1 MALIF
6 PYQHPPMKQT
16 VIGLSGHIDHGKT
29 ALVKALTGVN
39 TDSLTEEQKRGMTI
53 DIGFAFLNENITL
66 IDVPGHEKFVKN
78 MMAGVSAVDVAL
90 LVVAAD
96 DGVMPQTREHF
107 EILNLLDIP
116 LGIVAINKIDLA
128 DKDWLELVELDIG
141 ELLQGSFMEDA
152 PILKVSAETGDGVD
166 QLKTTLLDLCKKVPD
181 KQDRGIFRLH
191 VDRVFS
197 MKGYG
202 TVVTGTVNSG
212 SLKIGDTVELLP
224 GSVKS
229 KVRGLQSHGEEVQQ
243 VETGDR
249 AAINLQGVEIKQIER
264 GSQIAEIGYLQSLN
278 QMGVTL
284 LLLGSAQKPI
294 TQNQRIRI
302 HLGTQEVMARVA
314 LADGKSLQP
323 GDDCPALLRLEQPMV
338 AARGDKFIIRS
349 FSPVITIGGGEV
361 MEVLIEEKW
370 KIVKEKLQNLYESP
384 KSDQLI
390 HLVQEEGAKPITPE
404 ELQYR
409 IGISKEQINA
419 IVGEKEELFWL
430 THKQGKWLL
439 TQNQWN
445 ELKNSIHNFL
455 KKYHAKNPLN
465 AGAQKEEVRQHLN
478 CENSILEAL
487 LQSMLDDKSISKKG
501 ELFLNPNFSI
511 TLSSEDDSLQNSIL
525 NQLDQEGFTSST
537 LAQLSLKTGNSK
549 EKLMQ
554 VLNVAEQQGKL
565 LRIDGKLMFTQ
576 KNFIILREKVNQ
588 FFSNHPEMSVSEFK
602 ELAHTSRKY
611 AVPLLEYFDKKK
623 ITYREGNIRKLVR

>member
-1 MALIF
+1 
-6 PYQHPPMKQT
+6 MKQT

-53 DIGFAFLNENITL
+53 DIGFAFLDENITL

-314 LADGKSLQP
+314 LTDGKSLQP

-404 ELQYR
+404 KLQYR

-419 IVGEKEELFWL
+419 IVEEKEELFWL

-465 AGAQKEEVRQHLN
+465 AGAQKEEIRQHLN

-487 LQSMLDDKSISKKG
+487 LQSMLDDKSISQKG

>member
-1 MALIF
+1 
-6 PYQHPPMKQT
+6 MKQT

-53 DIGFAFLNENITL
+53 DIGFAFLDENITL

-314 LADGKSLQP
+314 LTDGKSLQP
-323 GDDCPALLRLEQPMV
+323 GEDCPALLRLEQPMV

-404 ELQYR
+404 KLQYR

-419 IVGEKEELFWL
+419 IVEEKEELFWL

-465 AGAQKEEVRQHLN
+465 AGAQKEEIRQHLS

-487 LQSMLDDKSISKKG
+487 LQSMLDDKSISQKG

-511 TLSSEDDSLQNSIL
+511 TLRSEDDSLQNSIL

>member
-1 MALIF
+1 
-6 PYQHPPMKQT
+6 MKQT

-29 ALVKALTGVN
+29 ALVKALTGVI

-53 DIGFAFLNENITL
+53 DIGFAFLDENITL

-314 LADGKSLQP
+314 LTDGKTLQP

-404 ELQYR
+404 KLQYR

-419 IVGEKEELFWL
+419 IVEEKEELFWL

-465 AGAQKEEVRQHLN
+465 AGAQKEEIRQHLN

-487 LQSMLDDKSISKKG
+487 LQSMLDDKSISQKG

>member
-1 MALIF
+1 
-6 PYQHPPMKQT
+6 MKQT

-29 ALVKALTGVN
+29 ALVKALTGMN

-53 DIGFAFLNENITL
+53 DIGFAFLDENITL

-78 MMAGVSAVDVAL
+78 MMAGVSTVDVAL

-107 EILNLLDIP
+107 EILNLLDIH

-212 SLKIGDTVELLP
+212 SLKIRDTVELLP

-264 GSQIAEIGYLQSLN
+264 GSQIAEIGYLQSLD

-314 LADGKSLQP
+314 LTDGKTLQP
-323 GDDCPALLRLEQPMV
+323 GGDCPALLRLEQPMV

-404 ELQYR
+404 KLQYR

-419 IVGEKEELFWL
+419 IVEEKEELFWL

-445 ELKNSIHNFL
+445 ELKNRIHNFL

-465 AGAQKEEVRQHLN
+465 SGTHKEEIRQHLN

-487 LQSMLDDKSISKKG
+487 LQSMLDEKSISQKG

>member
-1 MALIF
+1 
-6 PYQHPPMKQT
+6 MKQT

-39 TDSLTEEQKRGMTI
+39 TDSLTEEQNRGMTM
-53 DIGFAFLNENITL
+53 DIGFAFLDENITL

-116 LGIVAINKIDLA
+116 LGVVAINKIDLA
-128 DKDWLELVELDIG
+128 DKDWLELVELDID

-152 PILKVSAETGDGVD
+152 PILKVSAETGEGID
-166 QLKTTLLDLCKKVPD
+166 QLKTTLLDICKKAPE

-212 SLKIGDTVELLP
+212 KLKIGDTVELLP

-229 KVRGLQSHGEEVQQ
+229 RVRGLQSHGEEVQQ

-249 AAINLQGVEIKQIER
+249 AAINLQGVENKQIER
-264 GSQIAEIGYLQSLN
+264 GSQIAEIGYLQSIN

-284 LLLGSAQKPI
+284 QLLGSAQKPI

-314 LADGKSLQP
+314 LTGGKTLRPS
-323 GDDCPALLRLEQPMV
+323 DECPALLRLEQPMV

-370 KIVKEKLQNLYESP
+370 KKVKEKLQNLYDSP

-390 HLVQEEGAKPITPE
+390 HLVQGEGAKPITPE
-404 ELQYR
+404 KLQYR
-409 IGISKEQINA
+409 IGLSKEQIIA
-419 IVGEKEELFWL
+419 LVEEKEELFWL

-439 TQNQWN
+439 TQNQWKN
-445 ELKNSIHNFL
+445 LKNSIQEFL
-455 KKYHAKNPLN
+455 RQYHKIHPMN
-465 AGAQKEEVRQHLN
+465 AGAQKEEIRQHLG

-487 LQSMLDDKSISKKG
+487 LQSNLDEKLISQKG
-501 ELFLNPNFSI
+501 ELYLDSEFSI
-511 TLSSEDDSLQNSIL
+511 TLNSEDDSLQNNIL

-537 LAQLSLKTGNSK
+537 LAQLSVKTGNSK

-565 LRIDGKLMFTQ
+565 LRIDGNLMFTQ
-576 KNFIILREKVNQ
+576 KNFTLLKKKVTHH
-588 FFSNHPEMSVSEFK
+588 FSSNPEMTVSEFK
-602 ELAHTSRKY
+602 ELANTSRKY

-623 ITYREGNIRKLVR
+623 ITYREGNARKLVR

>member
-1 MALIF
+1 
-6 PYQHPPMKQT
+6 
-16 VIGLSGHIDHGKT
+16 
-29 ALVKALTGVN
+29 
-39 TDSLTEEQKRGMTI
+39 
-53 DIGFAFLNENITL
+53 
-66 IDVPGHEKFVKN
+66 
-78 MMAGVSAVDVAL
+78 
-90 LVVAAD
+90 
-96 DGVMPQTREHF
+96 
-107 EILNLLDIP
+107 
-116 LGIVAINKIDLA
+116 
-128 DKDWLELVELDIG
+128 
-141 ELLQGSFMEDA
+141 
-152 PILKVSAETGDGVD
+152 
-166 QLKTTLLDLCKKVPD
+166 
-181 KQDRGIFRLH
+181 
-191 VDRVFS
+191 
-197 MKGYG
+197 
-202 TVVTGTVNSG
+202 
-212 SLKIGDTVELLP
+212 
-224 GSVKS
+224 
-229 KVRGLQSHGEEVQQ
+229 
-243 VETGDR
+243 
-249 AAINLQGVEIKQIER
+249 VEIKQIER

-314 LADGKSLQP
+314 LADGKTLQP

-404 ELQYR
+404 KLQYR

-419 IVGEKEELFWL
+419 IVEEKEELFWL

-465 AGAQKEEVRQHLN
+465 AGAQKEEIRQHLS

-487 LQSMLDDKSISKKG
+487 LQSMLDDKSISQKG

>member
-1 MALIF
+1 
-6 PYQHPPMKQT
+6 MKQT

-53 DIGFAFLNENITL
+53 DIGFAFLDENITL

-152 PILKVSAETGDGVD
+152 PILKVSAETGDGVT

-314 LADGKSLQP
+314 LTDGKTLQP

-361 MEVLIEEKW
+361 MEILIEEKW

-404 ELQYR
+404 KLQYR

-419 IVGEKEELFWL
+419 IVEEKEDLFWL

-465 AGAQKEEVRQHLN
+465 AGAQKEEIRQHLN

-487 LQSMLDDKSISKKG
+487 LQSMLDDKSISQKG

>member
-1 MALIF
+1 
-6 PYQHPPMKQT
+6 MKQT

-53 DIGFAFLNENITL
+53 DIGFAFLDENITL

-314 LADGKSLQP
+314 LTDGKTLQP

-404 ELQYR
+404 KLQYR

-419 IVGEKEELFWL
+419 IVEEKEELFWL

-465 AGAQKEEVRQHLN
+465 AGAQKEEIRQHLN

-487 LQSMLDDKSISKKG
+487 LQSMLDDKSISQKG

-588 FFSNHPEMSVSEFK
+588 FFSIHPEMSVSEFK

>member
-1 MALIF
+1 
-6 PYQHPPMKQT
+6 MKQT

-53 DIGFAFLNENITL
+53 DIGFAFLDENITL

-314 LADGKSLQP
+314 LTDGKTLQP

-370 KIVKEKLQNLYESP
+370 KIVKEKLQNLYDSP

-404 ELQYR
+404 KLQYR

-419 IVGEKEELFWL
+419 IVEEKEELFWL

-465 AGAQKEEVRQHLN
+465 AGAQKEEIRQHLS

-487 LQSMLDDKSISKKG
+487 LQSMLDDKSISQKG
-501 ELFLNPNFSI
+501 KLFLNPNFSI

>member
-1 MALIF
+1 
-6 PYQHPPMKQT
+6 MKQT

-53 DIGFAFLNENITL
+53 DIGFAFLDENITL

-314 LADGKSLQP
+314 LTDGKTLQP

-349 FSPVITIGGGEV
+349 FSPIITIGGGEV

-404 ELQYR
+404 KLQYR

-419 IVGEKEELFWL
+419 IVEEKEELFWL

-465 AGAQKEEVRQHLN
+465 AGAQKEEIRQHLN

-487 LQSMLDDKSISKKG
+487 LQSMLDEKSISQKG

>member
-1 MALIF
+1 
-6 PYQHPPMKQT
+6 MKQT

-53 DIGFAFLNENITL
+53 DIGFAFLDENITL

-314 LADGKSLQP
+314 LTDGKTLQP

-404 ELQYR
+404 KLQYR
-409 IGISKEQINA
+409 IGISKEQINS
-419 IVGEKEELFWL
+419 IVEEKEELFWL

-465 AGAQKEEVRQHLN
+465 AGAQKEEILQHLS

-487 LQSMLDDKSISKKG
+487 LQSMLDDKSISQKG

>member
-1 MALIF
+1 
-6 PYQHPPMKQT
+6 MKQT

-53 DIGFAFLNENITL
+53 DIGFAFLDENITL

-284 LLLGSAQKPI
+284 LLLDSAQKPI

-314 LADGKSLQP
+314 LTDGKTLHP

-404 ELQYR
+404 KLQYR

-419 IVGEKEELFWL
+419 IVEEKEELFWL

-465 AGAQKEEVRQHLN
+465 AGAQKEEIRQHLS

-487 LQSMLDDKSISKKG
+487 LQSMLDDKSISQKG

>member
-1 MALIF
+1 
-6 PYQHPPMKQT
+6 MKQT

-39 TDSLTEEQKRGMTI
+39 TDSLKEEQKRGMTI
-53 DIGFAFLNENITL
+53 DIGFAFLDENITL

-78 MMAGVSAVDVAL
+78 MMAGVSAVDIAL

-166 QLKTTLLDLCKKVPD
+166 QLKSTLLDICKKVPD

-212 SLKIGDTVELLP
+212 SLKIRDTVELLP

-229 KVRGLQSHGEEVQQ
+229 RVRGLQSHGEEVQQ

-249 AAINLQGVEIKQIER
+249 AAINLQGVERKQIER

-284 LLLGSAQKPI
+284 QLLGSAQKPI

-314 LADGKSLQP
+314 LTDGKTLQP
-323 GDDCPALLRLEQPMV
+323 GNECPALLRLEQPMV

-370 KIVKEKLQNLYESP
+370 KIVKEKLQNLYDSP

-390 HLVQEEGAKPITPE
+390 HLVQEEGARPITPKK
-404 ELQYR
+404 LQYR

-419 IVGEKEELFWL
+419 IVEEKEELFWL

-465 AGAQKEEVRQHLN
+465 AGAQKEEIRQHLS

-487 LQSMLDDKSISKKG
+487 LQSMSDDKSISQKG

-511 TLSSEDDSLQNSIL
+511 TLNSEDDSLQNSIL

-576 KNFIILREKVNQ
+576 KNFIILREKVKQ

-623 ITYREGNIRKLVR
+623 ITYREGNSRKLVR

>member
-1 MALIF
+1 
-6 PYQHPPMKQT
+6 MKQT

-53 DIGFAFLNENITL
+53 DIGFAFLDENITL

-284 LLLGSAQKPI
+284 MLLDSAQKPI

-314 LADGKSLQP
+314 LTDGKTLQP

-404 ELQYR
+404 KLQYR

-419 IVGEKEELFWL
+419 IVEEKEELFWL

-465 AGAQKEEVRQHLN
+465 AGAQKEEIRQHLN

-487 LQSMLDDKSISKKG
+487 LQSMLDDKSISQKG

-588 FFSNHPEMSVSEFK
+588 FFSNHPEMSVLEFK

>member
-1 MALIF
+1 
-6 PYQHPPMKQT
+6 MKQT

-53 DIGFAFLNENITL
+53 DIGFAFLDENITL

-314 LADGKSLQP
+314 LTDGKTLLP

-404 ELQYR
+404 KLQYR

-419 IVGEKEELFWL
+419 IVEEKEELFWL

-465 AGAQKEEVRQHLN
+465 AGAQKEEIRQHLN

-487 LQSMLDDKSISKKG
+487 LQSMLDDKSISQKG

-588 FFSNHPEMSVSEFK
+588 FFSNHPEMSVLEFK

>member
-1 MALIF
+1 
-6 PYQHPPMKQT
+6 MKQT

-314 LADGKSLQP
+314 LTDGKTLQP

-404 ELQYR
+404 KLQYR

-419 IVGEKEELFWL
+419 IVEEKEELFWL

-465 AGAQKEEVRQHLN
+465 AGAQKEEIRQHLN

-487 LQSMLDDKSISKKG
+487 LQSMLDDKSISQKG

>member
-1 MALIF
+1 
-6 PYQHPPMKQT
+6 MKQT

-53 DIGFAFLNENITL
+53 DIGFAFLDENITL

-314 LADGKSLQP
+314 LTDGKTLQP

-370 KIVKEKLQNLYESP
+370 KIVKEKLQNLYDSP

-404 ELQYR
+404 KLQYR
-409 IGISKEQINA
+409 IGISKEQINS
-419 IVGEKEELFWL
+419 IVEEKEELFWL

-465 AGAQKEEVRQHLN
+465 AGAQKEEIRQHLS

-487 LQSMLDDKSISKKG
+487 LQSMLDDKSISQKG

-511 TLSSEDDSLQNSIL
+511 TLNSEDDSLQNSIL

-576 KNFIILREKVNQ
+576 KNFIILREKVKQ

-623 ITYREGNIRKLVR
+623 ITYREGNSRKLVR

>member
-1 MALIF
+1 
-6 PYQHPPMKQT
+6 MKQT

-53 DIGFAFLNENITL
+53 DIGFAFLDENITL

-152 PILKVSAETGDGVD
+152 PILKVSAETGDGVT

-264 GSQIAEIGYLQSLN
+264 GSQIAAIGYLQSLN

-284 LLLGSAQKPI
+284 LLLDSAQKPI

-314 LADGKSLQP
+314 LTDGKTLQP

-419 IVGEKEELFWL
+419 IVEEKEELFWL

-465 AGAQKEEVRQHLN
+465 AGAQKEEIRQHLS

-487 LQSMLDDKSISKKG
+487 LQSMLDDKSISQKG

>member
-1 MALIF
+1 
-6 PYQHPPMKQT
+6 MKQT

-53 DIGFAFLNENITL
+53 DIGFAFLDENITL

-264 GSQIAEIGYLQSLN
+264 GSQIAAIGYLQSLN

-314 LADGKSLQP
+314 LTDGKTLQP

-404 ELQYR
+404 KLQYR

-419 IVGEKEELFWL
+419 IVEEKEELFWL

-465 AGAQKEEVRQHLN
+465 AGAQKEEIRQHLN

-487 LQSMLDDKSISKKG
+487 LQSMLDDKSISQKG

>member
-1 MALIF
+1 
-6 PYQHPPMKQT
+6 MKQT

-53 DIGFAFLNENITL
+53 DIGFAFLDENITL

-314 LADGKSLQP
+314 LADGKTLQP

-349 FSPVITIGGGEV
+349 FSPIITIGGGEV

-404 ELQYR
+404 KLQYR

-419 IVGEKEELFWL
+419 IVEEKEELFWL

-455 KKYHAKNPLN
+455 KKYHAINPLN
-465 AGAQKEEVRQHLN
+465 AGAQKEEIRQHLS

-487 LQSMLDDKSISKKG
+487 LQSMLDDKSISQKG

>member
-1 MALIF
+1 
-6 PYQHPPMKQT
+6 MKQT

-314 LADGKSLQP
+314 LTDGKTLQP

-404 ELQYR
+404 KLQYR

-419 IVGEKEELFWL
+419 IVEEKEELFWL

-465 AGAQKEEVRQHLN
+465 AGAQKEEIRQHLN

-487 LQSMLDDKSISKKG
+487 LQSMLDEKSISQKG

>member
-1 MALIF
+1 
-6 PYQHPPMKQT
+6 MKQT

-53 DIGFAFLNENITL
+53 DIGFAFLDENITL

-314 LADGKSLQP
+314 LTDGKTLQP

-404 ELQYR
+404 KLQYR

-419 IVGEKEELFWL
+419 IVEEKDELFWL

-439 TQNQWN
+439 TQNQWK

-455 KKYHAKNPLN
+455 KKYHTKNPLN
-465 AGAQKEEVRQHLN
+465 AGAQKEKIRQHLG
-478 CENSILEAL
+478 CEHSILEAL
-487 LQSMLDDKSISKKG
+487 LQSML
-501 ELFLNPNFSI
+501 
-511 TLSSEDDSLQNSIL
+511 
-525 NQLDQEGFTSST
+525 
-537 LAQLSLKTGNSK
+537 
-549 EKLMQ
+549 
-554 VLNVAEQQGKL
+554 
-565 LRIDGKLMFTQ
+565 
-576 KNFIILREKVNQ
+576 
-588 FFSNHPEMSVSEFK
+588 
-602 ELAHTSRKY
+602 
-611 AVPLLEYFDKKK
+611 
-623 ITYREGNIRKLVR
+623 

>member
-1 MALIF
+1 
-6 PYQHPPMKQT
+6 MKQT

-53 DIGFAFLNENITL
+53 DIGFAFLDENITL

-314 LADGKSLQP
+314 LTDGKTLQP

-384 KSDQLI
+384 KSVQLI

-404 ELQYR
+404 KLQYR

-419 IVGEKEELFWL
+419 IVEEKEELFWL

-465 AGAQKEEVRQHLN
+465 AGAQKEEIRQHLN

-487 LQSMLDDKSISKKG
+487 LQSMLDDKSISQKG

>member
-1 MALIF
+1 
-6 PYQHPPMKQT
+6 MKQT

-53 DIGFAFLNENITL
+53 DIGFAFLDENITL

-314 LADGKSLQP
+314 LTDGKTLQP

-370 KIVKEKLQNLYESP
+370 KIVKEKLQNLYDSP

-404 ELQYR
+404 KLQYR

-419 IVGEKEELFWL
+419 IVEEKEELFWL

-455 KKYHAKNPLN
+455 KKYHTKNPLN
-465 AGAQKEEVRQHLN
+465 AGAQKEEIRQHLN

-487 LQSMLDDKSISKKG
+487 LQSMLNDKSISQKG

>member
-1 MALIF
+1 
-6 PYQHPPMKQT
+6 MKQT

-53 DIGFAFLNENITL
+53 DIGFAFLDENITL

-314 LADGKSLQP
+314 LADGKTLQP

-404 ELQYR
+404 KLQYR
-409 IGISKEQINA
+409 IGISQEQINA
-419 IVGEKEELFWL
+419 IVEEKEELFWL

-465 AGAQKEEVRQHLN
+465 AGAQKEEIRQHLN

-487 LQSMLDDKSISKKG
+487 LQSMLDDKSISQKG

-623 ITYREGNIRKLVR
+623 ITYREGNIRKLMR

>member
-1 MALIF
+1 
-6 PYQHPPMKQT
+6 MKQT

-53 DIGFAFLNENITL
+53 DIGFAFLNKNITL

-314 LADGKSLQP
+314 LADGKTLQP

-390 HLVQEEGAKPITPE
+390 HLVQEEGANPITPE
-404 ELQYR
+404 KLQYR

-419 IVGEKEELFWL
+419 IVEEKEELFWL

-465 AGAQKEEVRQHLN
+465 AGAQKEEIRQHLS

-487 LQSMLDDKSISKKG
+487 MQSMLDDKSISQKG
-501 ELFLNPNFSI
+501 KLFLNPNFSI

-525 NQLDQEGFTSST
+525 NQLNQEGFTSST

-576 KNFIILREKVNQ
+576 KNFIILREKVNN
-588 FFSNHPEMSVSEFK
+588 FFSNHPEMSVLEFK

>member
-1 MALIF
+1 
-6 PYQHPPMKQT
+6 MKQT

-53 DIGFAFLNENITL
+53 DIGFAFLDENITL

-314 LADGKSLQP
+314 LTDGKTLQP

-370 KIVKEKLQNLYESP
+370 KIVKKKLQNLYESP

-404 ELQYR
+404 KLQYR

-419 IVGEKEELFWL
+419 IVEEKEELFWL

-445 ELKNSIHNFL
+445 ELKNNIHNFL

-465 AGAQKEEVRQHLN
+465 AGAQKEEIRQHLN

-487 LQSMLDDKSISKKG
+487 LQSMLDDKSISQKG

-511 TLSSEDDSLQNSIL
+511 TLNSEDDSLQNSIL

>member
-1 MALIF
+1 
-6 PYQHPPMKQT
+6 MKQT

-53 DIGFAFLNENITL
+53 DIGFAFLDENITL

-141 ELLQGSFMEDA
+141 ELLLGSFMEDA

-314 LADGKSLQP
+314 LTDGKTLQP

-404 ELQYR
+404 KLQYR

-419 IVGEKEELFWL
+419 IVEEKEELFWL

-465 AGAQKEEVRQHLN
+465 AGAQKEEIRQHLS

-487 LQSMLDDKSISKKG
+487 LQSMLDDKSISQKG

>member
-1 MALIF
+1 
-6 PYQHPPMKQT
+6 MKQT

-53 DIGFAFLNENITL
+53 DIGFAFLDENITL

-314 LADGKSLQP
+314 LTDGKTLHP

-404 ELQYR
+404 KLQYR

-419 IVGEKEELFWL
+419 IVEEKEELFWL

-455 KKYHAKNPLN
+455 KKYHTKNPLN
-465 AGAQKEEVRQHLN
+465 AGAQKEEIRQHLS

-487 LQSMLDDKSISKKG
+487 LQSMLDDKSISQKG

>member
-1 MALIF
+1 
-6 PYQHPPMKQT
+6 MKQT

-53 DIGFAFLNENITL
+53 DIGFAFLDENITL

-78 MMAGVSAVDVAL
+78 MMVGVSAVDVAL

-314 LADGKSLQP
+314 LTDGKTLQP

-404 ELQYR
+404 KLQYR

-419 IVGEKEELFWL
+419 IVEEKEELFWL

-465 AGAQKEEVRQHLN
+465 AGAQKEEIRQHLS

-487 LQSMLDDKSISKKG
+487 LQSMLDDKSISQKG

>member
-1 MALIF
+1 
-6 PYQHPPMKQT
+6 MKQT

-53 DIGFAFLNENITL
+53 DIGFAFLDENITL

-284 LLLGSAQKPI
+284 LVLGSAQKPI

-314 LADGKSLQP
+314 LTDGKTLQP

-404 ELQYR
+404 KLQYR

-419 IVGEKEELFWL
+419 IVEEKEELFWL

-465 AGAQKEEVRQHLN
+465 AGAQKEEIRQHLS

-487 LQSMLDDKSISKKG
+487 LQSMLDDKSISQKG

>member
-1 MALIF
+1 
-6 PYQHPPMKQT
+6 MKQT

-53 DIGFAFLNENITL
+53 DIGFAFLDENITL

-314 LADGKSLQP
+314 LTDGKTLQP
-323 GDDCPALLRLEQPMV
+323 GDDCPVLLRLEQPMV

-404 ELQYR
+404 KLQYR

-419 IVGEKEELFWL
+419 IVEEKEELFWL

-465 AGAQKEEVRQHLN
+465 AGAQKEEIRQHLS

-487 LQSMLDDKSISKKG
+487 LQSMLDDKSISQKG